1 MTTNKSHGHS
11 GPADLR
17 AGAKHQWAA
26 TGVSSYPLT
35 HPIVGQGRF
44 FDAFKH
50 FIHLV
55 DDEAEKFAHVFAVI
69 AQWGVGKSRLGYEL
83 VAQINDTARGWW
95 VRSDDG
101 SLGKAKL
108 FHDDKDRDQYLGLY
122 IRYSQVANDYNNVDN
137 WFAYGLYKALLP
149 LARGSFDGS
158 IQGQIA
164 KEASDRLTVAGFDPK
179 KLAEALEASKSHSD
193 ETLYEDP
200 ELATRLCQTAYTYLQ
215 SFGIKYVLVVLDELE
230 TAAEA
235 ATYGLDATDIKH
247 LDGRAIKLMGK
258 AIKEEDPRRKLPWLR
273 YVALCSPAI
282 GDELREIQS
291 TARRFELAELS
302 SNAFSDVSD
311 FVQTLS
317 SDGRL
322 AESYPQGLVEAA
334 YAMSAG
340 NFGWFNVVMASID
353 ERMRDKRARGEK
365 DAPTVGALFDELV
378 RVSGRVQ
385 QHVLDHHALDML
397 KVDKAQLPAAR
408 DLLYGQLPVA
418 LDSYASETR
427 AALLA
432 AKNEYD
438 EPIATLFRRVEW
450 DELQAAEVLRASKFK
465 RDKGMWRL
473 GGVDQP
479 LDLRQLLS
487 NLSTYAIHETKGQR
501 RTDGKH
507 TLVVPLRQID
517 FVHLVS
523 LLYPHAAAEDAA
535 RALWP
540 RFLGAADLTPDA
552 ATHVGPS
559 VEMIARLDLRHRKQG
574 QTSLIFR
581 DPDQNSAHEKAL
593 SARRT
598 QTERQRAEQVLVG
611 AMRVIDQHWTYDAAP
626 SGIRDDA
633 LTVIATSPVAKG
645 KQPGGLVTFDGLK
658 LHTKGR
664 VLFAWVKNDEE
675 LERLCKAAS
684 AQFGEEGRTPVVAFT
699 SSRALVDRMATPS
712 SDTLKGARSYLLLYQ
727 LTSTEEHILHQI
739 GVPVHASV
747 RFRLDGHGF
756 TTAFNNRL
764 QSLVRPFSEE
774 VGRFRQQLNELG
786 RIAWP
791 LRSSGKL
798 KETDQ
803 ELLIKAWRIL
813 AIDKPAPATI
823 AKLDDKSGVD
833 VEALK
838 TLLAKLGVTP
848 KARAAGYVDS
858 ERAGLF
864 SRIDDAAE
872 AQFPPF
878 LVEAISRLLS
888 GDWTFARAEREWFWG
903 YTWEGIKPKDTYFEW
918 MSILRELGFAK
929 PQPGAKTAD
938 VYTATTRAELR
949 GAVQEADNWLKKD
962 YAVLVAEMEAV
973 FGVGR
978 VKELFAPE
986 AGAPGTKTLTAR
998 KKLTD
1003 STTDLDAL
1011 DQSETQAA
1019 TAESFGASAQRR
1031 RRAVANIDW
1040 VYRRDEFNAIQQ
1052 DQNVKT
1058 LDFESDTV
1066 PLWQRIRR
1074 ASLFVDFVRKAE
1086 RRIRARTI
1094 SLAEEM
1100 RLDVSSLQGFPTSLF
1115 TLSLGKIAHILDGAL
1130 APATMPGQTEKVQAK
1145 EPGTLRQNLRD
1156 LKVADATVQIENL
1169 AREVGIDLTT
1179 WIEQPLAQCEGQI
1192 VSAFRELKS
1201 VYEKLRSD
1209 LLGVAERISTLQ
1221 TVLKA
1226 SPSDFHYPKSA
1237 LALGKLQGRPALI
1250 ENTLEDAR
1258 GEEVDRLRSE
1268 FDGPARLGNFQPLM
1282 SRARDLLDE
1291 PLGAL
1296 KQLLGHVISVE
1307 NVVAEYRKKLVENAE
1322 LQKTNRGLEALARA
1336 TGASAPQTLAL
1347 REFENVGALSEALKL
1362 ISTRVQ
1368 EYTVTGGKLLA
1379 ETGIS
1384 FDRWCAI
1391 VSALDA
1397 GRDPVL
1403 EPQEA
1408 DALVKRDL
1416 VQRTYRLGVKS

>member
-1 MTTNKSHGHS
+1 MTTTN
-11 GPADLR
+11 R
-17 AGAKHQWAA
+17 AKHQWAA

-44 FDAFKH
+44 FEAFKH

-83 VAQINDTARGWW
+83 VAQINDASRGWW
-95 VRSDDG
+95 VRGDDG
-101 SLGKAKL
+101 ALAKARL
-108 FHDDKDRDQYLGLY
+108 FHNDKDRDQYLGLY

-179 KLAEALEASKSHSD
+179 KLAGALEASKNHSD

-200 ELATRLCQTAYTYLQ
+200 ELATRLCQAAYAYLQ

-317 SDGRL
+317 TDGRL
-322 AESYPQGLVEAA
+322 AEAYPQGLVEAA

-353 ERMRDKRARGEK
+353 ERLRDKRARGEK

-397 KVDKAQLPAAR
+397 KVGRAQLLAAR
-408 DLLYGQLPVA
+408 DLLYGQLPVG
-418 LDSYASETR
+418 LDSYPPETR
-427 AALLA
+427 AAVLS

-450 DELQAAEVLRASKFK
+450 DELEAAEALRASKFT
-465 RDKGMWRL
+465 RDKGVWRL

-487 NLSTYAIHETKGQR
+487 NLGTYAIHETQGHR

-507 TLVVPLRQID
+507 TLVVPLRQSN

-535 RALWP
+535 RALWR
-540 RFLGAADLTPDA
+540 RFLGSDDLTPDT

-574 QTSLIFR
+574 QTALIFR
-581 DPDQNSAHEKAL
+581 DPDQNGAHEKAL
-593 SARRT
+593 SALRT

-611 AMRVIDQHWTYDAAP
+611 AMRVIDQHWAYDAAP
-626 SGIRDDA
+626 SGIRDDS

-658 LHTKGR
+658 LHPKGR
-664 VLFAWVKNDEE
+664 ALFAWVKNDEE
-675 LERLCKAAS
+675 LERLCEAAS
-684 AQFGEEGRTPVVAFT
+684 AQSGEEGRTPVVAFT
-699 SSRALVDRMATPS
+699 SSRALVDRMANPS
-712 SDTLKGARSYLLLYQ
+712 SDMLKGAKSYLLLYQ

-739 GVPVHASV
+739 GVPARASAG
-747 RFRLDGHGF
+747 FRLDGHGF

-798 KETDQ
+798 KETEQ
-803 ELLIKAWRIL
+803 ELLIQAWRIL
-813 AIDKPAPATI
+813 AIDKPAPATL
-823 AKLDDKSGVD
+823 ANLDDKSGID

-838 TLLAKLGVTP
+838 ALLAKLGVTP
-848 KARAAGYVDS
+848 KARAAGYADS

-864 SRIDDAAE
+864 SRVDDAAE

-962 YAVLVAEMEAV
+962 YAALVAEMEAV
-973 FGVGR
+973 FGAGR

-1011 DQSETQAA
+1011 DKSETQAA
-1019 TAESFGASAQRR
+1019 TAESFRASAQRR
-1031 RRAVANIDW
+1031 RRVIANIDW
-1040 VYRRDEFNAIQQ
+1040 VYRRDELNAIQQ

-1074 ASLFVDFVRKAE
+1074 ASLFVEFVRKAE
-1086 RRIRARTI
+1086 RRIRARTV

-1100 RLDVSSLQGFPTSLF
+1100 RLEVASLHGFPLSLF
-1115 TLSLGKIAHILDGAL
+1115 MLSLDKIAHILDGAL
-1130 APATMPGQTEKVQAK
+1130 APAAMPGQTEVVQAS

-1156 LKVADATVQIENL
+1156 LKVADATVQLENL

-1192 VSAFRELKS
+1192 VSAFRELES
-1201 VYEKLRSD
+1201 VYENLRSD
-1209 LLGVAERISTLQ
+1209 LIGAAGRISTLQ

-1226 SPSDFHYPKSA
+1226 APADFHYPKSA
-1237 LALGKLQGRPALI
+1237 HALDRLQGRPGLI

-1282 SRARDLLDE
+1282 SRARDLLEE
-1291 PLGAL
+1291 PRSAL
-1296 KQLLGHVISVE
+1296 TQLLGHVISVE
-1307 NVVAEYRKKLVENAE
+1307 NAIAEYRKKLVENAE
-1322 LQKTNRGLEALARA
+1322 LQRAHRGLEALARA
-1336 TGASAPQTLAL
+1336 TGASVPQAL
-1347 REFENVGALSEALKL
+1347 TIKGVEDVGALSEARRLV
-1362 ISTRVQ
+1362 SARVQ
-1368 EYTVTGGKLLA
+1368 EHTVTGGKLLGD
-1379 ETGIS
+1379 TGIS

-1391 VSALDA
+1391 VGALDA
-1397 GRDPVL
+1397 GRDPAL

-1408 DALVKRDL
+1408 DALVKRSL
-1416 VQRTYRLGVKS
+1416 LQRTYRLGVKS

>member
-1 MTTNKSHGHS
+1 MTTTNK
-11 GPADLR
+11 
-17 AGAKHQWAA
+17 AKHQWAA

-44 FDAFKH
+44 FEAFKH

-83 VAQINDTARGWW
+83 VSQINDTSRGWW
-95 VRSDDG
+95 VRGDDG
-101 SLGKAKL
+101 ALGKARL

-149 LARGSFDGS
+149 LVRGTFDGS

-164 KEASDRLTVAGFDPK
+164 KEASDRLTVAGFDPE
-179 KLAEALEASKSHSD
+179 KLAEALEASKKHSD

-200 ELATRLCQTAYTYLQ
+200 ELATHLCQAAYTYLQ

-317 SDGRL
+317 TDGRL
-322 AESYPQGLVEAA
+322 AEAYPQGLVEAA

-353 ERMRDKRARGEK
+353 ERLRDKRARGEK

-385 QHVLDHHALDML
+385 QHVLDHHALEML
-397 KVDKAQLPAAR
+397 KVDKAQLPVAR

-418 LDSYASETR
+418 LDSYAPETR
-427 AALLA
+427 TAVLS

-450 DELQAAEVLRASKFK
+450 DELEAAEALRASKFT
-465 RDKGMWRL
+465 RDKGVWRL

-487 NLSTYAIHETKGQR
+487 NLGTYAIHETKGQR

-507 TLVVPLRQID
+507 TLVLPLRQSD

-535 RALWP
+535 RALWR
-540 RFLGAADLTPDA
+540 RFLGADDLTADT

-581 DPDQNSAHEKAL
+581 DPDQNGAHEKAL
-593 SARRT
+593 SALRS
-598 QTERQRAEQVLVG
+598 QAERQRAQQVLVG
-611 AMRVIDQHWTYDAAP
+611 AMRVIDQHWAYDAAL
-626 SGIRDDA
+626 SDIRDES
-633 LTVIATSPVAKG
+633 LTVIATSPLAKG

-658 LHTKGR
+658 LHPKGR

-684 AQFGEEGRTPVVAFT
+684 AQFGDEGRTPVVVFT
-699 SSRALVDRMATPS
+699 SSRALVDRMANPS
-712 SDTLKGARSYLLLYQ
+712 SDTLKGAKSYLLLYQ

-739 GVPVHASV
+739 GVPTQESV
-747 RFRLDGHGF
+747 GFRLDGHGF

-798 KETDQ
+798 KEAEQ
-803 ELLIKAWRIL
+803 ALLIQAWRIL
-813 AIDKPAPATI
+813 AIDKPAPATL
-823 AKLDDKSGVD
+823 AHLDDKSGVD

-848 KARAAGYVDS
+848 KARAAGYVDG

-864 SRIDDAAE
+864 SRVDDAAE

-878 LVEAISRLLS
+878 LVDAISRLLS
-888 GDWTFARAEREWFWG
+888 SDWTLARAEREWFWG
-903 YTWEGIKPKDTYFEW
+903 YTWEGIRPKDTYFEW

-929 PQPGAKTAD
+929 PRPGAKSAD

-949 GAVQEADNWLKKD
+949 GAVQEADNWLEKD
-962 YAVLVAEMEAV
+962 YALLVAEMEAV
-973 FGVGR
+973 FGIGR
-978 VKELFAPE
+978 VKELFAPA
-986 AGAPGTKTLTAR
+986 AGVPGTKTLTAR

-1003 STTDLDAL
+1003 STAELDAL
-1011 DQSETQAA
+1011 DKSETQAA
-1019 TAESFGASAQRR
+1019 TAGNFRASALRR
-1031 RRAVANIDW
+1031 RRVVANVDW
-1040 VYRRDEFNAIQQ
+1040 VYRREEFNAIQQ
-1052 DQNVKT
+1052 DQNVRT

-1074 ASLFVDFVRKAE
+1074 ASLFVTFVRRAE
-1086 RRIRARTI
+1086 ERIRARTL

-1100 RLDVSSLQGFPTSLF
+1100 RVDVSSLHGFPIALF
-1115 TLSLGKIAHILDGAL
+1115 TLSLEKIAHILDGAL
-1130 APATMPGQTEKVQAK
+1130 APAAIPGQTEVVQAN
-1145 EPGTLRQNLRD
+1145 EPGALRQNLRD
-1156 LKVADATVQIENL
+1156 LKVADATVQLENL

-1179 WIEQPLAQCEGQI
+1179 WSEQALAQCEGQI
-1192 VSAFRELKS
+1192 VGAFRELKS
-1201 VYEKLRSD
+1201 VYETLRSD
-1209 LLGVAERISTLQ
+1209 LLSTTQRISTLQ
-1221 TVLKA
+1221 TVLQA
-1226 SPSDFHYPKSA
+1226 APADFHYPKSA
-1237 LALGKLQGRPALI
+1237 LALDKLQGRPALI

-1258 GEEVDRLRSE
+1258 GEEVDQLRSE
-1268 FDGPARLGNFQPLM
+1268 FDAPARLGNFQPLM
-1282 SRARDLLDE
+1282 SRARDLLHE
-1291 PLGAL
+1291 PRGAL
-1296 KQLLGHVISVE
+1296 TQLLGPVISVE
-1307 NVVAEYRKKLVENAE
+1307 NAIAEYRKKLVENLE
-1322 LQKTNRGLEALARA
+1322 LQKAHRGLEALAGTTAAAAPRA
-1336 TGASAPQTLAL
+1336 LTL
-1347 REFENVGALSEALKL
+1347 REIEDIGALSDAQKL
-1362 ISTRVQ
+1362 VSTRVQ
-1368 EYTVTGGKLLA
+1368 EHTVTGGKLLA

-1391 VSALDA
+1391 VGTLDA
-1397 GRDPVL
+1397 GRDPAL

-1408 DALVKRDL
+1408 DALVKRNL
-1416 VQRTYRLGVKS
+1416 VQRTYRLRVKS

>member
-1 MTTNKSHGHS
+1 MTTNK
-11 GPADLR
+11 
-17 AGAKHQWAA
+17 AKHQWAA

-44 FDAFKH
+44 FGAFKH

-83 VAQINDTARGWW
+83 VAQINDTSRGWW
-95 VRSDDG
+95 VRGEDG
-101 SLGKAKL
+101 GLDKAKL

-122 IRYSQVANDYNNVDN
+122 VRYSQVANDYNNVDN
-137 WFAYGLYKALLP
+137 WFAFGLYKALLP

-164 KEASDRLTVAGFDPK
+164 KEAADRLAVAGFDPK
-179 KLAEALEASKSHSD
+179 QLAAALDVTAHHSD
-193 ETLYEDP
+193 EKLYEDP
-200 ELATRLCQTAYTYLQ
+200 ELATKLCQAAYDYLQ
-215 SFGIKYVLVVLDELE
+215 SLGIKYVLVVLDELE

-235 ATYGLDATDIKH
+235 ATFGLDSTDIKH

-291 TARRFELAELS
+291 TARRFELTELS

-317 SDGRL
+317 ADGRL

-353 ERMRDKRARGEK
+353 ERLRDKRARGEK

-418 LDSYASETR
+418 LDSYAPETR
-427 AALLA
+427 TAVLG

-438 EPIATLFRRVEW
+438 EPVATLFRRVEW
-450 DELQAAEVLRASKFK
+450 DELEAADALRASKFT
-465 RDKGMWRL
+465 RDKGVWRL

-487 NLSTYAIHETKGQR
+487 NLGTYAIHETKGGR

-507 TLVVPLRQID
+507 TLVVPLRQND

-535 RALWP
+535 RALWR
-540 RFLGAADLTPDA
+540 RFLGADDLTADT

-581 DPDQNSAHEKAL
+581 DPDQNSAHEKVL
-593 SARRT
+593 STLRT
-598 QTERQRAEQVLVG
+598 QTERKRAEQVLVG
-611 AMRVIDQHWTYDAAP
+611 AMRVIDQHWAFDAAP
-626 SGIRDDA
+626 SGIRDES
-633 LTVIATSPVAKG
+633 LTVIATSPAAKG

-658 LHTKGR
+658 LHPKGR

-699 SSRALVDRMATPS
+699 SSRALVDRMANPT
-712 SDTLKGARSYLLLYQ
+712 SDTLKGAKSYLLLYQ

-739 GVPVHASV
+739 GVPTQASAG
-747 RFRLDGHGF
+747 FRLDGHGF

-798 KETDQ
+798 KETEE
-803 ELLIKAWRIL
+803 ELLIRAWRVL
-813 AIDKPAPATI
+813 AIDKAAPATL
-823 AKLDDKSGVD
+823 AALDDKSGVD

-858 ERAGLF
+858 DRAGLF
-864 SRIDDAAE
+864 SRVDDAAE

-878 LVEAISRLLS
+878 LVEGIARLLN
-888 GDWTFARAEREWFWG
+888 GDWTYARAEREWFWG

-918 MSILRELGFAK
+918 LSIMRELGFAK
-929 PQPGAKTAD
+929 PQPGAKSAD
-938 VYTATTRAELR
+938 VYIATTRAELR
-949 GAVQEADNWLKKD
+949 GAIQEADNWLRKD
-962 YAVLVAEMEAV
+962 YAALVADMETV

-986 AGAPGTKTLTAR
+986 AGAPGTKTLSAR
-998 KKLTD
+998 RRLTE
-1003 STTDLDAL
+1003 STKDLDAL
-1011 DQSETQAA
+1011 DNSETQAA
-1019 TAESFGASAQRR
+1019 SAEGVRASAQRR
-1031 RRAVANIDW
+1031 RRVIANVDW
-1040 VYRRDEFNAIQQ
+1040 VYRHDDFNAIQQ
-1052 DQNVKT
+1052 DYNVKT
-1058 LDFESDTV
+1058 LDFESDAV

-1074 ASLFVDFVRKAE
+1074 ASLFVDFIRRTEKA
-1086 RRIRARTI
+1086 IRSQGEKIA
-1094 SLAEEM
+1094 AEM
-1100 RLDVSSLQGFPTSLF
+1100 RDGSAHLTGFPIGLF
-1115 TLSLGKIAHILDGAL
+1115 TLSLERLTHILDGAL
-1130 APATMPGQTEKVQAK
+1130 TQAATPGATEAVQVN

-1156 LKVADATVQIENL
+1156 LKVAEATAQFEQL
-1169 AREVGIDLTT
+1169 AQEVGLDLNSGATRGV
-1179 WIEQPLAQCEGQI
+1179 ADCEGHI
-1192 VSAFRELKS
+1192 ASAYRDVRT
-1201 VYEKLRSD
+1201 VYERLQAGLVDAADRLD
-1209 LLGVAERISTLQ
+1209 ALGVAIDNSPPDFRYPNTIPPLQ
-1221 TVLKA
+1221 QLR
-1226 SPSDFHYPKSA
+1226 S
-1237 LALGKLQGRPALI
+1237 RPDHIHDL
-1250 ENTLEDAR
+1250 LEDTR
-1258 GEEVDRLRSE
+1258 NEEVERLRSAFE
-1268 FDGPARLGNFQPLM
+1268 GPSRHGNFQPLM
-1282 SRARDLLDE
+1282 AQARSLLEE
-1291 PLGAL
+1291 PRNAL
-1296 KQLLGHVISVE
+1296 TTLVANVQSLE
-1307 NVVAEYRKKLVENAE
+1307 NAVTEYRQRLLATSS
-1322 LQKTNRGLEALARA
+1322 LQAAYRGLEALAVACGDSPPYRL
-1336 TGASAPQTLAL
+1336 TLKDIEAA
-1347 REFENVGALSEALKL
+1347 GALSTAAQ
-1362 ISTRVQ
+1362 RVQ
-1368 EYTVTGGKLLA
+1368 AAVHEASVMGSSRLSDTPV
-1379 ETGIS
+1379 S

-1391 VSALDA
+1391 VRALDA
-1397 GRDPVL
+1397 GRDPAL

-1408 DALVKRDL
+1408 DALVKRNI
-1416 VQRTYRLGVKS
+1416 VERTYRLGVKS

>member
-1 MTTNKSHGHS
+1 M
-11 GPADLR
+11 
-17 AGAKHQWAA
+17 
-26 TGVSSYPLT
+26 
-35 HPIVGQGRF
+35 
-44 FDAFKH
+44 
-50 FIHLV
+50 
-55 DDEAEKFAHVFAVI
+55 FAVI

-83 VAQINDTARGWW
+83 VAQINDTSRGWW
-95 VRSDDG
+95 VRGDDG
-101 SLGKAKL
+101 ALRKARL

-149 LARGSFDGS
+149 LARGTFDGS

-164 KEASDRLTVAGFDPK
+164 KEAGDRLTVAGFDPK
-179 KLAEALEASKSHSD
+179 QLAAALEVSANHSD

-200 ELATRLCQTAYTYLQ
+200 VLATRLCQAAYAYLQ
-215 SFGIKYVLVVLDELE
+215 SLGIKYLMVVLDELE

-235 ATYGLDATDIKH
+235 ATFGLDSTDIKH

-317 SDGRL
+317 TDGRL

-353 ERMRDKRARGEK
+353 ERLRDKRARGEK

-385 QHVLDHHALDML
+385 QHVLDHHALTML
-397 KVDKAQLPAAR
+397 RVDKAQLPAAR

-418 LDSYASETR
+418 LDSYAPETR
-427 AALLA
+427 SAVLS

-450 DELQAAEVLRASKFK
+450 DELEAAEALRTSKFM
-465 RDKGMWRL
+465 RDKGVWRL

-487 NLSTYAIHETKGQR
+487 NLGTYAIHETRGQR
-501 RTDGKH
+501 RSDGKH
-507 TLVVPLRQID
+507 TLVVPLRQSD

-535 RALWP
+535 RALWR
-540 RFLGAADLTPDA
+540 RFLGADDLPADTS
-552 ATHVGPS
+552 THVGPS

-581 DPDQNSAHEKAL
+581 DPDQNGAHEKAL
-593 SARRT
+593 SALRT
-598 QTERQRAEQVLVG
+598 QTERQRAVQVLVG
-611 AMRVIDQHWTYDAAP
+611 AMRVIDQHWAYDAAP
-626 SGIRDDA
+626 SGIRDDS

-658 LHTKGR
+658 LNPKRR
-664 VLFAWVKNDEE
+664 VLLAWVKNDEE

-684 AQFGEEGRTPVVAFT
+684 AQFDEEGRTPVVAFT
-699 SSRALVDRMATPS
+699 SSRALVERMASPA
-712 SDTLKGARSYLLLYQ
+712 SDTLKGAKSYLLLYQ

-739 GVPVHASV
+739 GVPTPASV
-747 RFRLDGHGF
+747 GFRLDGHGF

-798 KETDQ
+798 KETEQD
-803 ELLIKAWRIL
+803 LLIQAWRIL
-813 AIDKPAPATI
+813 AIDQPTRASLAD
-823 AKLDDKSGVD
+823 LDDKSGVD

-848 KARAAGYVDS
+848 KARAAGYVDG

-864 SRIDDAAE
+864 SRVDDAAE

-878 LVEAISRLLS
+878 LVETISRLLS

-929 PQPGAKTAD
+929 PQPGARTAD

-949 GAVQEADNWLKKD
+949 GAVQEADNWLKND
-962 YAVLVAEMEAV
+962 YATLVAEMEAV

-998 KKLTD
+998 QKLTD
-1003 STTDLDAL
+1003 SIIDLDAL
-1011 DQSETQAA
+1011 DKAETQAA
-1019 TAESFGASAQRR
+1019 TAETFRASAQRR
-1031 RRAVANIDW
+1031 RRVISNIDW
-1040 VYRRDEFNAIQQ
+1040 VYRREAFNAIQQ

-1058 LDFESDTV
+1058 LDFESDAV
-1066 PLWQRIRR
+1066 PLWQRVRR
-1074 ASLFVDFVRKAE
+1074 ASLFVEFVRKAE
-1086 RRIRARTI
+1086 RRIRARTV

-1100 RLDVSSLQGFPTSLF
+1100 RLDVATLHGFPIALF

-1130 APATMPGQTEKVQAK
+1130 SPAATPGQTEVIQAN

-1156 LKVADATVQIENL
+1156 LKVADATVQLETL
-1169 AREVGIDLTT
+1169 AREVGIDLAT
-1179 WIEQPLAQCEGQI
+1179 WSELALAQCEGQI
-1192 VSAFRELKS
+1192 VSAFRDLKS

-1209 LLGVAERISTLQ
+1209 LLGAAGRISTLQ
-1221 TVLKA
+1221 AALKA
-1226 SPSDFHYPKSA
+1226 APVDFHYPRGA
-1237 LALGKLQGRPALI
+1237 LALDKLQARPALI
-1250 ENTLEDAR
+1250 ESTMDDAR

-1291 PLGAL
+1291 SRAAL
-1296 KQLLGHVISVE
+1296 TQLLGHVITVE
-1307 NVVAEYRKKLVENAE
+1307 NVMAEYRKKLIESVD
-1322 LQKTNRGLEALARA
+1322 LQKASRGLEALARA
-1336 TGASAPQTLAL
+1336 TGVSVPQAVTIKDV
-1347 REFENVGALSEALKL
+1347 EDVGALSDAQKL
-1362 ISTRVQ
+1362 VSTRVQ
-1368 EYTVTGGKLLA
+1368 EHAVAGGKLLA

-1384 FDRWCAI
+1384 FDRWCTI
-1391 VSALDA
+1391 VGALDA
-1397 GRDPVL
+1397 ERDPAL

-1408 DALVKRDL
+1408 DALVKRSL
-1416 VQRTYRLGVKS
+1416 LQRTYRLGVKS

>member
-1 MTTNKSHGHS
+1 MTTTNK
-11 GPADLR
+11 
-17 AGAKHQWAA
+17 AKHQWAA

-44 FDAFKH
+44 FEAFKH

-83 VAQINDTARGWW
+83 VAQINDTSRGWW
-95 VRSDDG
+95 VRGDDG
-101 SLGKAKL
+101 SLGKARL

-179 KLAEALEASKSHSD
+179 KLAEALEASKNHSD

-200 ELATRLCQTAYTYLQ
+200 ELATRLCQAAYAYLQ

-317 SDGRL
+317 TDGRL
-322 AESYPQGLVEAA
+322 AEAYPQGLVEAA

-353 ERMRDKRARGEK
+353 ERLRDKRARGEK

-385 QHVLDHHALDML
+385 QHVLDHHALEML
-397 KVDKAQLPAAR
+397 KVDKAQLPVAR

-418 LDSYASETR
+418 LDSYAPETR
-427 AALLA
+427 TAVLS

-450 DELQAAEVLRASKFK
+450 DELEAAEALRASKFT
-465 RDKGMWRL
+465 RDKGVWRL

-487 NLSTYAIHETKGQR
+487 NLGTYAIHETKGQR

-507 TLVVPLRQID
+507 TLVVPLRQSD

-535 RALWP
+535 RALWR
-540 RFLGAADLTPDA
+540 RFLGADDLTADT

-581 DPDQNSAHEKAL
+581 DPDQNGAHEKAL
-593 SARRT
+593 SALRT
-598 QTERQRAEQVLVG
+598 QAERQRAQQVLVG
-611 AMRVIDQHWTYDAAP
+611 AMRVIDQHWGYDAAP
-626 SGIRDDA
+626 SGIRDDS
-633 LTVIATSPVAKG
+633 LTVIATSPLAKG

-658 LHTKGR
+658 LHPKGR

-699 SSRALVDRMATPS
+699 SSRALVDRMANPS
-712 SDTLKGARSYLLLYQ
+712 SDTLKGAKSYLLLYQ

-739 GVPVHASV
+739 GVPTQASV
-747 RFRLDGHGF
+747 GFRLDGHGF

-798 KETDQ
+798 KETEQ
-803 ELLIKAWRIL
+803 ELLIHAWRIL
-813 AIDKPAPATI
+813 AIDKPAPATL
-823 AKLDDKSGVD
+823 AHLDDKSGVD

-848 KARAAGYVDS
+848 KARAAGYVDG

-864 SRIDDAAE
+864 SRVDDAAE

-878 LVEAISRLLS
+878 LVEAVSRLLS

-929 PQPGAKTAD
+929 PQPGAKSAD

-949 GAVQEADNWLKKD
+949 GALHEADNWLKKD
-962 YAVLVAEMEAV
+962 YAALVAEMEAV

-998 KKLTD
+998 KRLTD
-1003 STTDLDAL
+1003 STADLDAL
-1011 DQSETQAA
+1011 DKSETQAA
-1019 TAESFGASAQRR
+1019 SADSFRASAQRR
-1031 RRAVANIDW
+1031 RRVIANIDW
-1040 VYRRDEFNAIQQ
+1040 VYRREEFNAIQQ

-1074 ASLFVDFVRKAE
+1074 ASLFVEFVRKAE
-1086 RRIRARTI
+1086 RRIRARTV

-1100 RLDVSSLQGFPTSLF
+1100 RLDVVSLHGFPIALF
-1115 TLSLGKIAHILDGAL
+1115 TLSLEKIAHILDGTL
-1130 APATMPGQTEKVQAK
+1130 APAATPGQTEVVQAN

-1156 LKVADATVQIENL
+1156 LKVADATVQLENL

-1179 WIEQPLAQCEGQI
+1179 WIEQALAQCEGQI

-1209 LLGVAERISTLQ
+1209 LLGAAERISTLQ

-1226 SPSDFHYPKSA
+1226 APADFHYPKSA
-1237 LALGKLQGRPALI
+1237 LALDKLQGRPALI

-1291 PLGAL
+1291 PRGAL
-1296 KQLLGHVISVE
+1296 TQLLGHVISVE
-1307 NVVAEYRKKLVENAE
+1307 NAIAEYRKKLVENLE
-1322 LQKTNRGLEALARA
+1322 VQKAHRGLEALARA
-1336 TGASAPQTLAL
+1336 TGAAAPRALTLK
-1347 REFENVGALSEALKL
+1347 EVEDVGALSEAQKL
-1362 ISTRVQ
+1362 VSTRVQ
-1368 EYTVTGGKLLA
+1368 EHTVAGGKLLA
-1379 ETGIS
+1379 VTGIS

-1391 VSALDA
+1391 VGALDA
-1397 GRDPVL
+1397 GRDPAL

-1408 DALVKRDL
+1408 DALVKRNL

>member
-1 MTTNKSHGHS
+1 MTTITK
-11 GPADLR
+11 
-17 AGAKHQWAA
+17 AKHQWAA

-44 FDAFKH
+44 FEAFKH

-83 VAQINDTARGWW
+83 VAQINDTSRGWW
-95 VRSDDG
+95 VRGDDG
-101 SLGKAKL
+101 SLAKASL

-149 LARGSFDGS
+149 LARGTFDGS

-164 KEASDRLTVAGFDPK
+164 KEAADRLTVAGFDPK
-179 KLAEALEASKSHSD
+179 KLADALEVSKNHSD

-200 ELATRLCQTAYTYLQ
+200 ELTTRLCQAAYAYLQ

-311 FVQTLS
+311 FVQTLAA
-317 SDGRL
+317 DGRL
-322 AESYPQGLVEAA
+322 AEAYPQGLVEAA

-353 ERMRDKRARGEK
+353 ERLRDKRARGET
-365 DAPTVGALFDELV
+365 DPPTVGALFDELV

-385 QHVLDHHALDML
+385 QYVLDHHALEML
-397 KVDKAQLPAAR
+397 KIDKSQLPAAR
-408 DLLYGQLPVA
+408 GLLYGQLPVA
-418 LDSYASETR
+418 LDSYTLEARS
-427 AALLA
+427 ALLSA
-432 AKNEYD
+432 TNEYD
-438 EPIATLFRRVEW
+438 EPLASLFRRVEW
-450 DELQAAEVLRASKFK
+450 DELEAADALRASKFT
-465 RDKGMWRL
+465 RDKGVWRL
-473 GGVDQP
+473 GGVDHP

-487 NLSTYAIHETKGQR
+487 NLGTYAIHETKGQR

-507 TLVVPLRQID
+507 TLVIPLRQAD
-517 FVHLVS
+517 FIQLVS

-535 RALWP
+535 RALWR
-540 RFLGAADLTPDA
+540 RFLGADDLSADS

-559 VEMIARLDLRHRKQG
+559 IEMIARLDLRHRKQG

-593 SARRT
+593 SALRM
-598 QTERQRAEQVLVG
+598 QKERERAQQVLVG
-611 AMRVIDQHWTYDAAP
+611 AMRVIDQHWAYDAAS
-626 SGIRDDA
+626 SGIRDDS
-633 LTVIATSPVAKG
+633 LTVIATSPLAKG

-658 LHTKGR
+658 LHPKGR

-684 AQFGEEGRTPVVAFT
+684 AQFSDEGRTPVITFT
-699 SSRALVDRMATPS
+699 SSRALVDRMANPS
-712 SDTLKGARSYLLLYQ
+712 SDTLKGAKSYLLLYQ

-739 GVPVHASV
+739 GVPTPNSV
-747 RFRLDGHGF
+747 GFRLDGHGF

-764 QSLVRPFSEE
+764 QSLVRPFTEE
-774 VGRFRQQLNELG
+774 VGRFRHQLNELG

-798 KETDQ
+798 KESEQ
-803 ELLIKAWRIL
+803 ELLIQAWRIL
-813 AIDKPAPATI
+813 AIDKPGPATL
-823 AKLDDKSGVD
+823 ADLDDKSGID

-848 KARAAGYVDS
+848 KARAAGYVDG

-864 SRIDDAAE
+864 SRVDDAAE

-878 LVEAISRLLS
+878 LVESIARLLS
-888 GDWTFARAEREWFWG
+888 GDWTLARAEREWFWG

-918 MSILRELGFAK
+918 MAVLRELGFAK
-929 PQPGAKTAD
+929 PQPGAKSAD

-949 GAVQEADNWLKKD
+949 GAVQEADNWLKND
-962 YAVLVAEMEAV
+962 YGTLVAEMEAV
-973 FGVGR
+973 FGSGR
-978 VKELFAPE
+978 VNDLFAPE
-986 AGAPGTKTLTAR
+986 TGKPGTKTLTAR
-998 KKLTD
+998 QKLTD

-1011 DQSETQAA
+1011 DKSEAQAA
-1019 TAESFGASAQRR
+1019 TADNYRASAQRR
-1031 RRAVANIDW
+1031 RRVISNVDW
-1040 VYRRDEFNAIQQ
+1040 VYRRDDFNSLQQ
-1052 DQNVKT
+1052 DANVKT
-1058 LDFESDTV
+1058 LDFDSDSV

-1074 ASLFVDFVRKAE
+1074 ASLFVTFVRKAE
-1086 RRIRARTI
+1086 HRIRTRTA
-1094 SLAEEM
+1094 SLADEM
-1100 RLDVSSLQGFPTSLF
+1100 RRDVVSLNGFPIALF
-1115 TLSLGKIAHILDGAL
+1115 TLSLDKIAHILDGAL
-1130 APATMPGQTEKVQAK
+1130 VTAALPGQTEVVQAQ

-1156 LKVADATVQIENL
+1156 LKVSEATAQLENL

-1179 WIEQPLAQCEGQI
+1179 WSEQPLTECEGQI
-1192 VSAFRELKS
+1192 VSAFRDLQS
-1201 VYEKLRSD
+1201 VHGQLRSD
-1209 LLGVAERISTLQ
+1209 LNNAVQRVGNLENALRETP
-1221 TVLKA
+1221 T
-1226 SPSDFHYPKSA
+1226 DFQYPKAA
-1237 LALGKLQGRPALI
+1237 LPLDKLQGRPALI
-1250 ENTLEDAR
+1250 ESTLEDAR
-1258 GEEVDRLRSE
+1258 GEDVDRLRSE

-1282 SRARDLLDE
+1282 SRARDLLNE
-1291 PLGAL
+1291 PRESLTHL
-1296 KQLLGHVISVE
+1296 VGHVISVE
-1307 NVVAEYRKKLVENAE
+1307 NSVAEYRKKLVENFD
-1322 LQKTNRGLEALARA
+1322 LQRAHRGVEALARA
-1336 TGASAPQTLAL
+1336 TGAATHPGLTLK
-1347 REFENVGALSEALKL
+1347 EIEDVGSLAEAQKL
-1362 ISTRVQ
+1362 VRTCAQ
-1368 EYTVTGGKLLA
+1368 EHAVNGSSLLA
-1379 ETGIS
+1379 DTGIS

-1391 VSALDA
+1391 VGALDA
-1397 GRDPVL
+1397 GHDPAL

-1408 DALVKRDL
+1408 DALVSRNI
-1416 VQRTYRLGVKS
+1416 VQRTYRLGVKP

>member
-1 MTTNKSHGHS
+1 MTTINK
-11 GPADLR
+11 
-17 AGAKHQWAA
+17 AKHQWAA

-44 FDAFKH
+44 FEAFKH

-83 VAQINDTARGWW
+83 VAQINDTSRGWW
-95 VRSDDG
+95 VRGDDG
-101 SLGKAKL
+101 SLTKARL

-164 KEASDRLTVAGFDPK
+164 KEASDRLTVAGFEPK
-179 KLAEALEASKSHSD
+179 KLADALEASKNHSD

-200 ELATRLCQTAYTYLQ
+200 ELVTRLCQAAYAYLQ

-317 SDGRL
+317 ADGRL
-322 AESYPQGLVEAA
+322 AEAYPPGLVEAA

-340 NFGWFNVVMASID
+340 NFGWFNVVMAGID
-353 ERMRDKRARGEK
+353 ERLRDKRARGEK
-365 DAPTVGALFDELV
+365 DAPAVGALFDELV
-378 RVSGRVQ
+378 RVSGRVR
-385 QHVLDHHALDML
+385 QHVLDHHALELL
-397 KVDKAQLPAAR
+397 KIDKAKLPVAR

-418 LDSYASETR
+418 LDSYTPETR
-427 AALLA
+427 TAVLS

-438 EPIATLFRRVEW
+438 EPIATMFRRVEW
-450 DELQAAEVLRASKFK
+450 DELEAAEALRASKFT
-465 RDKGMWRL
+465 RDRGVWRL

-487 NLSTYAIHETKGQR
+487 NLGTYAIHETRGQR

-507 TLVVPLRQID
+507 TLVVPLRQSD

-535 RALWP
+535 RALWR
-540 RFLGAADLTPDA
+540 RFLGADDLTADTA
-552 ATHVGPS
+552 SHVGPS

-581 DPDQNSAHEKAL
+581 DPDQNGAHEKAL
-593 SARRT
+593 SALRT
-598 QTERQRAEQVLVG
+598 QDERQRAQQVLVG
-611 AMRVIDQHWTYDAAP
+611 AMRVIDQHWAYNAAP
-626 SGIRDDA
+626 SGIRDA
-633 LTVIATSPVAKG
+633 SLTVIATSPLTKG

-658 LHTKGR
+658 LHPKGR

-675 LERLCKAAS
+675 LERLCKSAS
-684 AQFGEEGRTPVVAFT
+684 AQFDEEGRTPIVAFT
-699 SSRALVDRMATPS
+699 SSRALVDRMANPS
-712 SDTLKGARSYLLLYQ
+712 SDTLKGAKSYLLLYQ

-739 GVPVHASV
+739 GLPTHASV
-747 RFRLDGHGF
+747 GFRLDGHGF

-774 VGRFRQQLNELG
+774 VGRFRQQLNDLG

-798 KETDQ
+798 KEAEQ
-803 ELLIKAWRIL
+803 ELLIHAWRIL
-813 AIDKPAPATI
+813 AIDKPAPTTLAH
-823 AKLDDKSGVD
+823 LDDKSGVD

-848 KARAAGYVDS
+848 KARAAGYVDG

-864 SRIDDAAE
+864 SRVDDAAE
-872 AQFPPF
+872 PQFPSF
-878 LVEAISRLLS
+878 LVDAISRLLS

-903 YTWEGIKPKDTYFEW
+903 YSWEGIKPKDTYFEW
-918 MSILRELGFAK
+918 MSILRELGIAK
-929 PQPGAKTAD
+929 PKPGAQSAD

-949 GAVQEADNWLKKD
+949 GAVQEAENWLKTD

-973 FGVGR
+973 FGIGR

-986 AGAPGTKTLTAR
+986 VGAPGTKTLTAR
-998 KKLTD
+998 KKLID
-1003 STTDLDAL
+1003 STSDLDAL
-1011 DQSETQAA
+1011 DKSETQAA
-1019 TAESFGASAQRR
+1019 TAENFRASAQRR
-1031 RRAVANIDW
+1031 RRVIANIDW
-1040 VYRRDEFNAIQQ
+1040 VYRREEFNAIQQ
-1052 DQNVKT
+1052 DHNVKT
-1058 LDFESDTV
+1058 LDFESDAV

-1074 ASLFVDFVRKAE
+1074 ASLFVEFVRKAE
-1086 RRIRARTI
+1086 RHIRARTI

-1100 RLDVSSLQGFPTSLF
+1100 RLDVVSLHGFPIALF
-1115 TLSLGKIAHILDGAL
+1115 TLSLEKVAHILDGAL
-1130 APATMPGQTEKVQAK
+1130 APAAVPGQTEMVQAN

-1156 LKVADATVQIENL
+1156 LKVADATVQLENL
-1169 AREVGIDLTT
+1169 AHEVGIDLTT
-1179 WIEQPLAQCEGQI
+1179 WVEQALAHCEGQI

-1209 LLGVAERISTLQ
+1209 LLGATERISALQ
-1221 TVLKA
+1221 TALKA
-1226 SPSDFHYPKSA
+1226 APADFHYPKGA
-1237 LALGKLQGRPALI
+1237 LALEKLQGRPALI

-1258 GEEVDRLRSE
+1258 GEEVDRIRSE

-1291 PLGAL
+1291 PRRAL
-1296 KQLLGHVISVE
+1296 TQLLGHVISVE
-1307 NVVAEYRKKLVENAE
+1307 NAITEYRKKLIEKPE
-1322 LQKTNRGLEALARA
+1322 LLKAHRGLEALAQATAAAAPRA
-1336 TGASAPQTLAL
+1336 LSFK
-1347 REFENVGALSEALKL
+1347 EVEDVGALSEAHKL
-1362 ISTRVQ
+1362 VSARVQ
-1368 EYTVTGGKLLA
+1368 EHTVAGGKLLA
-1379 ETGIS
+1379 DTGIS

-1391 VSALDA
+1391 VGALDA
-1397 GRDPVL
+1397 GRDPAL

-1408 DALVKRDL
+1408 DALLKRNL
-1416 VQRTYRLGVKS
+1416 VRRTYRLGVKS

>member
-1 MTTNKSHGHS
+1 MTTTNK
-11 GPADLR
+11 
-17 AGAKHQWAA
+17 AKHQWAA

-44 FDAFKH
+44 FEAFKH

-83 VAQINDTARGWW
+83 VAQINDTSRGWW
-95 VRSDDG
+95 VRGDDG
-101 SLGKAKL
+101 SLGKARL

-149 LARGSFDGS
+149 LARGTFDGS

-179 KLAEALEASKSHSD
+179 KLAEALEAPKNHSD

-200 ELATRLCQTAYTYLQ
+200 ELATRLCQAAYAYLQ

-317 SDGRL
+317 TDGRL

-353 ERMRDKRARGEK
+353 ERLRDKRARGEK

-385 QHVLDHHALDML
+385 QHVLDHHSLEML
-397 KVDKAQLPAAR
+397 KIDKAQLPAAR

-418 LDSYASETR
+418 LDSYAPETR
-427 AALLA
+427 AAVLS

-450 DELQAAEVLRASKFK
+450 DELEAAEALRASKFT
-465 RDKGMWRL
+465 RDKGVWRL

-487 NLSTYAIHETKGQR
+487 NLGTYAIHETKGQR

-507 TLVVPLRQID
+507 TLVVPLRQSD

-535 RALWP
+535 RALWR
-540 RFLGAADLTPDA
+540 RFLGADDLTADT

-559 VEMIARLDLRHRKQG
+559 IEMIARLDLRHRKQG

-593 SARRT
+593 SALRT

-611 AMRVIDQHWTYDAAP
+611 AMRVIDQHWAYAAAP
-626 SGIRDDA
+626 SGTRDDS

-658 LHTKGR
+658 LHPKGR

-684 AQFGEEGRTPVVAFT
+684 AQFGEEGRTPVIAFT
-699 SSRALVDRMATPS
+699 SSRALVDRMANPS
-712 SDTLKGARSYLLLYQ
+712 SDTLKGAKSYLLLYQ

-739 GVPVHASV
+739 GVPTQASV
-747 RFRLDGHGF
+747 GFRLDGHGF

-798 KETDQ
+798 KETEQ
-803 ELLIKAWRIL
+803 ELLIQAWRIL
-813 AIDKPAPATI
+813 AIDKPAPATL
-823 AKLDDKSGVD
+823 ANLDDKSGVD

-848 KARAAGYVDS
+848 KARAAGYADS

-864 SRIDDAAE
+864 SRVDDGAE

-918 MSILRELGFAK
+918 MSLLCELGVAK
-929 PQPGAKTAD
+929 PQPGAKSAD
-938 VYTATTRAELR
+938 VYTAITRAELR
-949 GAVQEADNWLKKD
+949 GSVQEADNWLKKD
-962 YAVLVAEMEAV
+962 YAALVAEMEAV

-1011 DQSETQAA
+1011 DKSETQAA
-1019 TAESFGASAQRR
+1019 TAASFRAAAQRR
-1031 RRAVANIDW
+1031 RRIIANIDW
-1040 VYRRDEFNAIQQ
+1040 VYRREDFNSIQQ

-1086 RRIRARTI
+1086 RRIRARTV

-1100 RLDVSSLQGFPTSLF
+1100 RLDVVSLNGFPFALF
-1115 TLSLGKIAHILDGAL
+1115 TLSLEKIAHILDGAL
-1130 APATMPGQTEKVQAK
+1130 APTATPGQTEVVQAN

-1156 LKVADATVQIENL
+1156 LRVADATVQLENL

-1179 WIEQPLAQCEGQI
+1179 WNEQALAQCEGQI

-1209 LLGVAERISTLQ
+1209 LLGAAGRIATLQ
-1221 TVLKA
+1221 TVLKEA
-1226 SPSDFHYPKSA
+1226 PADFHYPKNA
-1237 LALGKLQGRPALI
+1237 LALDKLPGRPALI
-1250 ENTLEDAR
+1250 ESTLEDAR

-1268 FDGPARLGNFQPLM
+1268 FDGPARLGNFRPLM
-1282 SRARDLLDE
+1282 SRARDLLEE
-1291 PLGAL
+1291 PRGAL
-1296 KQLLGHVISVE
+1296 THLLGHVISVE
-1307 NVVAEYRKKLVENAE
+1307 NAIAEYRKKLIEYAE
-1322 LQKTNRGLEALARA
+1322 LQKTHRGLEALARA
-1336 TGASAPQTLAL
+1336 TGASAPRALTLK
-1347 REFENVGALSEALKL
+1347 EVEDIGALSDAQKL
-1362 ISTRVQ
+1362 VSARVQ
-1368 EYTVTGGKLLA
+1368 EHTIAGGKLLTG
-1379 ETGIS
+1379 TGIT
-1384 FDRWCAI
+1384 FDRWCVI
-1391 VSALDA
+1391 VTALDS
-1397 GRDPVL
+1397 GRDPAL

-1408 DALVKRDL
+1408 DALVKRSL

>member
-1 MTTNKSHGHS
+1 MTTITK
-11 GPADLR
+11 
-17 AGAKHQWAA
+17 AKHQWAA

-44 FDAFKH
+44 FEAFKH

-83 VAQINDTARGWW
+83 VAQINDTSRGWW
-95 VRSDDG
+95 VRGDDG
-101 SLGKAKL
+101 SLGKASL

-149 LARGSFDGS
+149 LARGTFDGS

-179 KLAEALEASKSHSD
+179 KLADALEVSKNHSD

-200 ELATRLCQTAYTYLQ
+200 ELATRLCQAAYAYLQ

-311 FVQTLS
+311 FVQTLAA
-317 SDGRL
+317 DGRL
-322 AESYPQGLVEAA
+322 AEAYPQGLVEAA

-353 ERMRDKRARGEK
+353 ERLRDKRARGET
-365 DAPTVGALFDELV
+365 DPPTVGALFDELV

-385 QHVLDHHALDML
+385 QHVLDHHALEML
-397 KVDKAQLPAAR
+397 KIDKSQLPAAR
-408 DLLYGQLPVA
+408 GLLYGQLPVA
-418 LDSYASETR
+418 LDSYTPEARS
-427 AALLA
+427 ALLSA
-432 AKNEYD
+432 RNEYD
-438 EPIATLFRRVEW
+438 EPLASLFRRVEW
-450 DELQAAEVLRASKFK
+450 DELEAAESLRASKFT
-465 RDKGMWRL
+465 RDKGVWRL

-487 NLSTYAIHETKGQR
+487 NLGTYAIHETKGQR
-501 RTDGKH
+501 RSDGKH
-507 TLVVPLRQID
+507 TLVVPLRQAD
-517 FVHLVS
+517 FVQLVS

-535 RALWP
+535 RALWR
-540 RFLGAADLTPDA
+540 RFLGADDLPADT

-581 DPDQNSAHEKAL
+581 DPDQNSAHENAL
-593 SARRT
+593 SALRM
-598 QTERQRAEQVLVG
+598 QTERERAVQVLVG
-611 AMRVIDQHWTYDAAP
+611 AMRVIDQHWAYDAAG
-626 SGIRDDA
+626 SGIRDDS
-633 LTVIATSPVAKG
+633 LTVIATSPLAKG

-658 LHTKGR
+658 LHPKGR
-664 VLFAWVKNDEE
+664 ALFAWVKNDEE
-675 LERLCKAAS
+675 LERLCMAAS
-684 AQFGEEGRTPVVAFT
+684 AQFGDEGRTPVVAFT
-699 SSRALVDRMATPS
+699 SSRALVDRMANPS
-712 SDTLKGARSYLLLYQ
+712 SDTLKGAKSYLLLYQ

-739 GVPVHASV
+739 GVPTETS
-747 RFRLDGHGF
+747 RGFRLDGHGF
-756 TTAFNNRL
+756 TTAFSNRL

-791 LRSSGKL
+791 LRSSGRL
-798 KETDQ
+798 KDVEQ
-803 ELLIKAWRIL
+803 ELLIRAWRIL
-813 AIDKPAPATI
+813 AIDKPAPATL
-823 AKLDDKSGVD
+823 ADFDDKAGVD
-833 VEALK
+833 VESLK

-848 KARAAGYVDS
+848 KARAAGYVDG

-864 SRIDDAAE
+864 SRVDDAAE

-878 LVEAISRLLS
+878 LVAAIARLLS
-888 GDWTFARAEREWFWG
+888 GDWTFALAEREWFWG

-918 MSILRELGFAK
+918 MAVLRELGFAK
-929 PQPGAKTAD
+929 PQPNAKSAD

-949 GAVQEADNWLKKD
+949 GAVQEADNWLETD
-962 YAVLVAEMEAV
+962 YATLVGEMEAV
-973 FGVGR
+973 FGSGR
-978 VKELFAPE
+978 VNDLFAPE
-986 AGAPGTKTLTAR
+986 TGKPGSKTLAAR
-998 KKLTD
+998 QRITE
-1003 STTDLDAL
+1003 STVDLDAL
-1011 DQSETQAA
+1011 DKAETQAA
-1019 TAESFGASAQRR
+1019 TADNYRTSAERR
-1031 RRAVANIDW
+1031 RRVISNVDW
-1040 VYRRDEFNAIQQ
+1040 VYRRDEFNSFQQ
-1052 DQNVKT
+1052 DPNVKT
-1058 LDFESDTV
+1058 LDFDSESV

-1074 ASLFVDFVRKAE
+1074 ASLFVDFVRKTE
-1086 RRIRARTI
+1086 SRIRARTH

-1100 RLDVSSLQGFPTSLF
+1100 RGDVAALHGFPVSLF
-1115 TLSLGKIAHILDGAL
+1115 TLSLNKIDHILDGAL
-1130 APATMPGQTEKVQAK
+1130 EPAAKPGQTVVVQTH
-1145 EPGTLRQNLRD
+1145 EPGTLRHNLRD
-1156 LKVADATVQIENL
+1156 LKVAEAKGQLENL

-1179 WIEQPLAQCEGQI
+1179 GSEQPLSQCEGQI
-1192 VSAFRELKS
+1192 VSTFRDLKS
-1201 VYEKLRSD
+1201 VQDQVRSD
-1209 LLGVAERISTLQ
+1209 LNDAVQRVGNLENVLSTPP
-1221 TVLKA
+1221 A
-1226 SPSDFHYPKSA
+1226 DFQYPKSA
-1237 LALGKLQGRPALI
+1237 LALNKLQGRPAFI

-1282 SRARDLLDE
+1282 SRARDLLNE
-1291 PLGAL
+1291 PRESLT
-1296 KQLLGHVISVE
+1296 QLVGHVITVE
-1307 NVVAEYRKKLVENAE
+1307 NSVAEYRKKLVENTA
-1322 LQKTNRGLEALARA
+1322 LYKSHRGAEALARA
-1336 TGASAPQTLAL
+1336 TGATAPRGLTLK
-1347 REFENVGALSEALKL
+1347 EIEDIGSLSEALKL
-1362 ISTRVQ
+1362 VGTRAQ
-1368 EYTVTGGKLLA
+1368 EHAATGDSLLA
-1379 ETGIS
+1379 DTGIS
-1384 FDRWCAI
+1384 FDRWCQI

-1397 GRDPVL
+1397 GRDPAL

-1408 DALVKRDL
+1408 DALVSRNL
-1416 VQRTYRLGVKS
+1416 VQRTYRLGVKP